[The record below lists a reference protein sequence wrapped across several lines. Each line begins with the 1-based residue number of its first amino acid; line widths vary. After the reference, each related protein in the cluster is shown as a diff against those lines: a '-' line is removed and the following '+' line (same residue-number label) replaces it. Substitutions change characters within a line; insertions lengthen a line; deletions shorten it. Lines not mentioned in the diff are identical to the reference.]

1 MNTTRRYRRSSPV
14 RRCDA
19 SEASAPGSGKRRFPS
34 LLALA
39 ALASVL
45 TGARALAQEDGAESL
60 AERSAI
66 VVRGKVLKTSASN
79 EPLVAASE
87 STAVISVQQ
96 MYAGSEIAGDQTGRT
111 ATVILSRPGRL
122 KVGEQALF
130 FGNPRF
136 LGSSL
141 TIADEGEISG
151 NAAEEQPALERGL
164 QARRDKPIVERL
176 ATATLVFRGTVD
188 TVRPFEEVRPR
199 EAAAAQAKPYPA
211 RPSEH
216 DPEWHVASVKVVTSL
231 RGAQAG
237 QVVTVLFPA
246 SRDIVW
252 FHAPKLKPGEDGV
265 FITHALSREDAA
277 ASGASGLP
285 TFVER
290 QNAHVVT
297 EPFDVLPPSE
307 EARVRALLSRR

>member
-1 MNTTRRYRRSSPV
+1 MNTTRTYRRSGPV
-14 RRCDA
+14 GPRHGSD
-19 SEASAPGSGKRRFPS
+19 ASAPGSGRSRFPS
-34 LLALA
+34 LLALVV
-39 ALASVL
+39 LAPLL
-45 TGARALAQEDGAESL
+45 TGGRALAQEETAETL

-66 VVRGKVLKTSASN
+66 VVRGRVLKTNASN
-79 EPLVAASE
+79 EPLLAASE
-87 STAVISVQQ
+87 STAVISVQK
-96 MYAGSEIAGDQTGRT
+96 MYAGSEIAGNQTGRT
-111 ATVILSRPGRL
+111 ATVILSLPGRL

-136 LGSSL
+136 VGRSL
-141 TIADEGEISG
+141 TIADEGEIPTNS
-151 NAAEEQPALERGL
+151 AAAPPDLQRGL
-164 QARRDKPIVERL
+164 QARRDKPIIERL

-199 EAAAAQAKPYPA
+199 EAAAAQAKPDPV

-231 RGAQAG
+231 RGAEAG

-252 FHAPKLKPGEDGV
+252 FHAPKLKPGQDGV
-265 FITHALSREDAA
+265 FITHVLSREDAA
-277 ASGASGLP
+277 ASRASGLP
-285 TFVER
+285 AFVER

-297 EPFDVLPPSE
+297 EPFDVLPAAD